1 MRRKRNPD
9 DLVST
14 RKSRWYYIDG
24 IDDAR
29 LQAQLRS
36 GPTGD
41 GYYEHMLIEDASHLL
56 PFGRGLD
63 DGFRAEVT
71 GTDAKRA
78 ESLVCD
84 SLPTQ
89 YDRTYLADALREFMQ
104 RTAQLIVGYES
115 AIYEIDYL
123 VDPANPTAPPVA
135 FRFEPLQV
143 GSVEHVGRRILQYV
157 PVSMAEK
164 VRRNGLGYVEL
175 ERERVVRF
183 DLPKDI
189 ERDAR
194 RSVRFLASASEQHR
208 AEFALVEQSM
218 RERTDYDASEHHRM
232 SGELLLEATRPIG
245 WNARGLY
252 SDHVLDPYSVWRQL
266 QFKRF
271 KIRLRDSILT
281 RLNEALI
288 VVGGRVG
295 FEAQV
300 ELLDVPTLAD
310 IDAAEADL
318 RDGRRPLADLIAVA
332 Y

>member
-1 MRRKRNPD
+1 MRGKRD
-9 DLVST
+9 GLVST
-14 RKSRWYYIDG
+14 RKSRWYYVDG
-24 IDDAR
+24 IDDVR

-41 GYYEHMLIEDASHLL
+41 GYYEHMLIEDSSHVL

-63 DGFRAEVT
+63 EGFRAEVT
-71 GTDAKRA
+71 GTDSTRA
-78 ESLVCD
+78 EILICD

-89 YDRTYLADALREFMQ
+89 FDRTHLADAVREFMQ
-104 RTAQLIVGYES
+104 HTAQLIVGYES

-123 VDPANPTAPPVA
+123 VDPADPKAPPVA

-143 GSVEHVGRRILQYV
+143 GSVDRVRRRIVQYV
-157 PVSMAEK
+157 PASMAEK

-175 ERERVVRF
+175 ERDRVVRF

-189 ERDAR
+189 ESDVR

-218 RERTDYDASEHHRM
+218 RQRTDYDASEHHRM

-252 SDHVLDPYSVWRQL
+252 RDHVLDPYSVWRQL

-271 KIRLRDSILT
+271 KIRLRDSILA

-288 VVGGRVG
+288 AVGGHLG

-300 ELLDVPTLAD
+300 ELLDVPTHAD
-310 IDAAEADL
+310 VDAAEADL
-318 RDGRRPLADLIAVA
+318 RDGRRPLTDLIAAA